1 LLKCPILR
9 DGFTTLLLSAGVNPK
24 IVSEKLSHTSILLTL
39 DTPNHVLLNMQ
50 QSAADELEKI
60 LFGNFGTPKRK
71 AACNLLN

>member
-1 LLKCPILR
+1 
-9 DGFTTLLLSAGVNPK
+9 
-24 IVSEKLSHTSILLTL
+24 
-39 DTPNHVLLNMQ
+39 MQ